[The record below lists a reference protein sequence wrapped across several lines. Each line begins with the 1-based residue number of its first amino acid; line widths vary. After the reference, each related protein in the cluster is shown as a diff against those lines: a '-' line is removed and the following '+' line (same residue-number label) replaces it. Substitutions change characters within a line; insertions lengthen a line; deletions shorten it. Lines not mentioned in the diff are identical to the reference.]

1 MSNENYQFIK
11 GVKEIKKI
19 MKQKNL
25 TFNKVAVELKVSR
38 TGIKNYL
45 GAYDYS
51 FSPNMKKFIIFY
63 KKFME
68 YFN

>member
-1 MSNENYQFIK
+1 MNKQFIA
-11 GVKEIKKI
+11 GVKDIKKV
-19 MKQKNL
+19 MARENL
-25 TFNKVAVELKVSR
+25 TLNKVAVELKVSR

-68 YFN
+68 HFN